1 MFLCGFIFVNYA
13 LELYLFIMFSTWL
26 KFILLR
32 FPLVVVV
39 VVVVSLVLIISVG
52 FVFVR

>member
-39 VVVVSLVLIISVG
+39 VVSLVLIISVG

>member
-39 VVVVSLVLIISVG
+39 VVVSLVLIISVG

>member
-39 VVVVSLVLIISVG
+39 VVVSLVLITSVG

>member
-1 MFLCGFIFVNYA
+1 
-13 LELYLFIMFSTWL
+13 MFSTWL

-39 VVVVSLVLIISVG
+39 VVVSLVLIISVG